1 MADGYGELHSLLFI
15 FRPLLVLPTL
25 EDPVDPQPFLVLV
38 FLPSLA
44 DPPLPSLADPRLPY
58 LADLPLPS
66 LADPPRPYLANPPL
80 PSLADPP
87 LPYLADP
94 PLPSLADLLLQSAPL
109 HTHLVPLKEYRANLD
124 YLHQELQFDS
134 KLLLLLLVLTS
145 PFSQPQ
151 EGWIV
156 HRFCSLVFP
165 LIMGLAWVLPPLLSH
180 PLKKLLHLPTQE
192 L

>member
-1 MADGYGELHSLLFI
+1 MADGYGELHSLLLI

-80 PSLADPP
+80 PSLAD
-87 LPYLADP
+87 
-94 PLPSLADLLLQSAPL
+94 LLLQSAPL
-109 HTHLVPLKEYRANLD
+109 HTHLVPLKEYRANL
-124 YLHQELQFDS
+124 
-134 KLLLLLLVLTS
+134 
-145 PFSQPQ
+145 
-151 EGWIV
+151 G
-156 HRFCSLVFP
+156 
-165 LIMGLAWVLPPLLSH
+165 
-180 PLKKLLHLPTQE
+180 
-192 L
+192 